1 MLTGISEIIYKKQNS
16 LGIPEYFEL
25 KILNDKNIL
34 KFNNSLM
41 YTENGININNETL
54 LYFLNNLFR
63 IISDWKE
70 KYIINNTLDS
80 SSWSLIIEYESG
92 KKEEYLGNSCPNNFS
107 AFEDLI
113 KEIIKS
119 TGVI

>member
-1 MLTGISEIIYKKQNS
+1 MLTGISEIIYKKQNA
-16 LGIPEYFEL
+16 LGFPEYFEL
-25 KILNDKNIL
+25 KILNNENIL

-41 YTENGININNETL
+41 YTEKGINLNNEKT

-63 IISDWKE
+63 IVSDWKE

-80 SSWSLIIEYESG
+80 SSWSLIIKYESG
-92 KKEEYLGNSCPNNFS
+92 KKEEYLGNTYPNNF
-107 AFEDLI
+107 EVLERLMN
-113 KEIIKS
+113 EIIKS